1 MNIVTIMKKNAFIVI
16 IVFAY
21 LFLFIFRQN
30 LALTSIKNSGYYLI
44 EMLQIMPVIFILT
57 ALLDTWIPKEIIM
70 KYLGEGSKSK
80 GVLLSFVMGSISAGP
95 IYSAFPI
102 CIMLLNKGAS
112 IRNIVIIL
120 SSWAVIK
127 LPMLLNEVKFL
138 GLKFMFVRWLLTVIA
153 ILVFSYITGKIVK
166 KENMPKV
173 QQKENGIYVS
183 REYCMGCSLC
193 CRMYPELFKM
203 DNKKARLN
211 EITNID
217 YEKLQGVCNRC
228 PVKAIDFSQ

>member
-1 MNIVTIMKKNAFIVI
+1 MSIINIIKKNAFTALIVL
-16 IVFAY
+16 AY
-21 LFLFIFRQN
+21 TFLFIFKQN
-30 LALTSIKNSGYYLI
+30 LAITSVKNSGYYLI
-44 EMLQIMPVIFILT
+44 EMLQIMPVIFVLT

-70 KYLGEGSKSK
+70 KYLGEGAKLK
-80 GVLLSFVMGSISAGP
+80 GVFLSFVMGSISAGP

-138 GLKFMFVRWLLTVIA
+138 GLKFMIVRWILTVLA
-153 ILVFSYITGKIVK
+153 ILVFSCITGKIVK
-166 KENMPKV
+166 KEEMPTIK
-173 QQKENGIYVS
+173 QKEKGIYVS

-193 CRMYPELFKM
+193 CRMYPELFEM

-211 EITNID
+211 NITNID
-217 YEKLQGVCNRC
+217 YEKLQEVCKSC
-228 PVKAIDFSQ
+228 PVKAIENT